1 MTIVRSIA
9 YAIIPLLIL
18 IFFSCIAVIIGFV
31 IIQFAPDL
39 SFEKI
44 INKTT
49 QVFLVLSIFPAM
61 TYFKLNRET
70 LGFAEKALFFKQ
82 LLQGF
87 ALGIISLL
95 PVFIILYQLR
105 INVIDTTQPWTLL
118 WLFEKTSI
126 ALLLALLISLIEEP
140 LFRGILLLALVRKLP
155 LTAALII
162 SASYYAALHFIK
174 SKTVISFQD
183 IHFLSGFQLMCEAF
197 ANILNP
203 DIFSAFIALF
213 MVGLFLGLIRT
224 QIKTSLGL
232 CIGCHTAWVWQ
243 IKLNKTFFNTDF
255 HADYAYLVSSYDGVI
270 GPMVS
275 GWLLVFS
282 LGYVV
287 LIRHKY
293 LHKS

>member
-1 MTIVRSIA
+1 MATIRGLV
-9 YAIIPLLIL
+9 YALIPLLVL
-18 IFFSCIAVIIGFV
+18 LFFSCLAVIIGFV
-31 IIQFAPDL
+31 IIQLAPEL
-39 SFEKI
+39 SFEKV

-70 LGFAEKALFFKQ
+70 LGFAEKALFGKQ
-82 LLQGF
+82 LIQGF

-95 PVFIILYQLR
+95 PVFIMLYQLH
-105 INVIDTTQPWTLL
+105 INVIDVTQPWTLR
-118 WLFEKTSI
+118 WLFEKTSV

-140 LFRGILLLALVRKLP
+140 LFRGILLLGLVRKLP

-174 SKTVISFQD
+174 AKTVIPFQD
-183 IHFLSGFQLMCEAF
+183 IHFLSGFQLMREAF
-197 ANILNP
+197 ANVLNP
-203 DIFSAFIALF
+203 DVYSAFIALL

-224 QIKTSLGL
+224 QVKTSLGL

-255 HADYAYLVSSYDGVI
+255 HADYAYLVSAYDGVI
-270 GPMVS
+270 GPLVS
-275 GWLLVFS
+275 GWLLLFI
-282 LGYVV
+282 LGYVA
-287 LIRHKY
+287 LIRLKPKH
-293 LHKS
+293 